1 MLISNKPLGDDHFM
15 TQIINVYFKTED
27 EAEKAKSRLQQLKIK
42 DISVEEMPEASG
54 TTIYVPFFPTNT
66 GTPATS
72 GSQGGLGSVTPII
85 PAVEAD
91 DKAERNDH
99 LMHLLRIEIED
110 QDYEEAVSILKEQD
124 CYRIRTEKE

>member
-1 MLISNKPLGDDHFM
+1 M

-27 EAEKAKSRLQQLKIK
+27 EAEKAKAHLQQLKVK

-54 TTIYVPFFPTNT
+54 TTIYVPFFPTNA
-66 GTPATS
+66 GTSAAS
-72 GSQGGLGSVTPII
+72 GSQGGLGSAAPII

-91 DKAERNDH
+91 DGEQDDH
-99 LMHLLRIEIED
+99 LMHLLRVEIED
-110 QDYEEAVSILKEQD
+110 QDYEEAMSILKEQD